1 MNTIIFFFLCIKL
14 ASCSIPQDEY
24 MIIQGDKFVHQDL
37 TEFIAYSSLKK
48 SVIEYLVIFQEYVN
62 EGQKLNQP
70 LETQIDN
77 VIHHLKQIYSVFD

>member
-1 MNTIIFFFLCIKL
+1 
-14 ASCSIPQDEY
+14 
-24 MIIQGDKFVHQDL
+24 MIIEGDKFVHQDL